1 MKEFEMIEPRTS
13 EEACQWLDRFKGKA
27 RPYAGGTDLLV
38 ELKTGRVKLEAL
50 VNLKRIKGLDKI
62 RFSGKNGL
70 AIGALATWTQLLES
84 EAVSAHYPLLR
95 KASESMGSTQIRNVA
110 TLVGNICHASPA
122 ANGPIPLLLYEA
134 VCLVQGMKGERLIP
148 VGKLF
153 AGVQKNILKPDE
165 IVTEIRL
172 PRPPAGARGSFHKF
186 AQRKAMELP
195 VVAVGTLCS
204 TVNGSW
210 TEVRLALGAVAQKP
224 FRAQKTE
231 KFLTKKKI
239 DEKTMRRAAEVAAGE
254 CAPITDL
261 RASKEYRLELVKELV
276 FRALKESLPGTL
288 STPERGDGG
297 TS

>member
-1 MKEFEMIEPRTS
+1 MKEFEMIEPRTR

-38 ELKTGRVKLEAL
+38 ELKAGRVKLDAL
-50 VNLKRIKGLDKI
+50 VNLKSIKGLDKI

-84 EAVSAHYPLLR
+84 EAVSSHYPLLR
-95 KASESMGSTQIRNVA
+95 KASESMGSMQIRNVA
-110 TLVGNICHASPA
+110 TLAGNICHASPA
-122 ANGPIPLLLYEA
+122 ANGPIPLLLHDA
-134 VCLVQGMKGERLIP
+134 VCLVQGIKGERIIP

-153 AGVQKNILKPDE
+153 AGVQKNTLKHDE

-172 PRPPAGARGSFHKF
+172 PLPPAGFKGSFHKF

-195 VVAVGTLCS
+195 VVAVGTLCRTS
-204 TVNGSW
+204 DGAW
-210 TEVRLALGAVAQKP
+210 TEVRLALGAVAKKP

-231 KFLTKKKI
+231 KYLLNKKS
-239 DEKTMRRAAEVAAGE
+239 DEKTLHLAAEMAAGE

-276 FRALKESLPGTL
+276 FRALKESLP
-288 STPERGDGG
+288 
-297 TS
+297 

>member
-1 MKEFEMIEPRTS
+1 MKEFEMIEPRAV

-38 ELKTGRVKLEAL
+38 ELKAGRVKLDAL
-50 VNLKRIKGLDKI
+50 VNLKKIRGLDKI

-70 AIGALATWTQLLES
+70 TIGALATWTQLLES
-84 EAVSAHYPLLR
+84 EALSSHYPLLR
-95 KASESMGSTQIRNVA
+95 KAAESMGSAQIRNVA
-110 TLVGNICHASPA
+110 TLAGNICHASPA

-134 VCLVQGMKGERLIP
+134 VCLVRGINGERIIP

-153 AGVQKNILKPDE
+153 AGVQKNILKHDE

-172 PRPPAGARGSFHKF
+172 PRPPTGAKGSFHKF

-195 VVAVGTLCS
+195 VVAVGALCWTS
-204 TVNGSW
+204 DGAL
-210 TEVRLALGAVAQKP
+210 TEVRLALAAVAQKP

-231 KFLTKKKI
+231 KFLMKKKTL
-239 DEKTMRRAAEVAAGE
+239 DEKYLRLAAEAAAGE

-276 FRALKESLPGTL
+276 FRALKESLL
-288 STPERGDGG
+288 
-297 TS
+297 

>member
-1 MKEFEMIEPRTS
+1 MKEFEMIEPRTI

-38 ELKTGRVKLEAL
+38 ELKAGRVKLDAL
-50 VNLKRIKGLDKI
+50 VNLKSIRGLDKI
-62 RFSGKNGL
+62 RFSNKNGL
-70 AIGALATWTQLLES
+70 TIGALATWTQLLES
-84 EAVSAHYPLLR
+84 EAVSSHYPLLH
-95 KASESMGSTQIRNVA
+95 KASESMGAAQIRNMA

-134 VCLVQGMKGERLIP
+134 VCLVQGIKGERIIP

-153 AGVQKNILKPDE
+153 AGVQKNILKRDE

-172 PRPPAGARGSFHKF
+172 PLTPAGAKGAFHKF
-186 AQRKAMELP
+186 AHRKAMELP
-195 VVAVGTLCS
+195 VVAVGTLCWTS
-204 TVNGSW
+204 NGAW

-231 KFLTKKKI
+231 KFLLKKKSN
-239 DEKTMRRAAEVAAGE
+239 EKTLRRAAEMAAGE

-261 RASKEYRLELVKELV
+261 RASKEYRMELVKELV
-276 FRALKESLPGTL
+276 FRALKESLP
-288 STPERGDGG
+288 
-297 TS
+297 